1 MKIKTFVISF
11 ICIFILVFS
20 SIFLPRMIIN
30 ILEHQISVTWPE
42 FNVKIGGLDFGLR
55 SVKFNNVDIKLKQG
69 RFFVTAIR
77 ADMDLNSW
85 GKRKISGITFI
96 DPSLEL
102 TVDKEF
108 LRLVEEYRGPSG
120 DENENPDPWSLDRL
134 RIKNGKIRL
143 KYKDL
148 FLNGKM
154 SVNIDIPNMSINDI
168 ELDVDEIRQEKLSVK
183 DLSVNAKKGENSFLT
198 ASEIKYDKNL
208 LTSVKGKVILDDKS
222 LNIKDVTADLWEGNV
237 YGEMGAVW
245 DDGIQYNIDLNI
257 NGIDLAA
264 VGKGYEMTDKVDVSG
279 KLLGKF
285 RLKGHGNDLDD
296 LYGEFFMADPG
307 GILNIIDKR
316 YIEMIAKYTGQSP
329 EILMESF
336 KNYNY
341 SKGRINLFRESSDI
355 RLNLNLDGDNGK
367 RELQVVLH
375 DFI

>member
-1 MKIKTFVISF
+1 
-11 ICIFILVFS
+11 
-20 SIFLPRMIIN
+20 MIIN